1 MDKIFTNQVNFGIY
15 GNKPLYPVRAIT
27 TIRDMM
33 DSSFELFADRPLF
46 VVKDSHKEPY
56 REIKYSQVQR
66 DVYALGTALIKLGL
80 KDRKIAVVSETR
92 YEWYITYLA
101 TVSGVGTIVPI
112 DKELPEEEMRYCF
125 ETAGI
130 SAVVFS
136 EKIRKKH
143 AELFASL
150 TDVMLLSM
158 DDLEC
163 DETIHT
169 LLKAGNMLLES
180 GDTSF
185 IDSTVKP
192 DDVNILLFTSGTT
205 GLAKGVMLSHKNIAA
220 NLMNMCTMIN
230 ITPDDRFF
238 SVLPIHHTYECTCG
252 FLCPIYRGSSVAVCE
267 GLKYIVKNMQEA
279 HPSIFLAVPLIA
291 DSIYSQIK
299 RTIKKNG
306 MEKKVAFAS
315 ALSNTLR
322 KVGID
327 LRKKLFKQVH
337 ENFGGNIKHLIVG
350 AAALDPETAKGLD
363 TLGISTLQGYG
374 LTECAPIAAV
384 NRDVRNDPA
393 AAGLPLPESEV
404 KISNPD
410 SDGIGEIIVKGDNVM
425 VGYYNNPEATAEV
438 IKDGW
443 FYTGDIGY
451 IKDGFV
457 YITGRA
463 KNVIITA
470 NGKNVFPEEVETYL
484 CRNQYI
490 AEAMVY
496 GSKDE
501 KGNETIVSAHIFP
514 AYDEVKAKLGEDASP
529 DEIRALI
536 SDVVKEINT
545 QLPPYK
551 AIMGFDIRET
561 EFIKTTTRKIKRHS
575 N

>member
-136 EKIRKKH
+136 EKLRKKH

-169 LLKAGNMLLES
+169 LIKAGNMLLDS

-185 IDSTVKP
+185 INATVKP

-230 ITPDDRFF
+230 ITPEDRFF
-238 SVLPIHHTYECTCG
+238 SVLPILMC
-252 FLCPIYRGSSVAVCE
+252 V
-267 GLKYIVKNMQEA
+267 
-279 HPSIFLAVPLIA
+279 
-291 DSIYSQIK
+291 
-299 RTIKKNG
+299 
-306 MEKKVAFAS
+306 
-315 ALSNTLR
+315 
-322 KVGID
+322 
-327 LRKKLFKQVH
+327 
-337 ENFGGNIKHLIVG
+337 
-350 AAALDPETAKGLD
+350 
-363 TLGISTLQGYG
+363 
-374 LTECAPIAAV
+374 
-384 NRDVRNDPA
+384 
-393 AAGLPLPESEV
+393 
-404 KISNPD
+404 
-410 SDGIGEIIVKGDNVM
+410 
-425 VGYYNNPEATAEV
+425 
-438 IKDGW
+438 
-443 FYTGDIGY
+443 
-451 IKDGFV
+451 
-457 YITGRA
+457 
-463 KNVIITA
+463 
-470 NGKNVFPEEVETYL
+470 
-484 CRNQYI
+484 
-490 AEAMVY
+490 
-496 GSKDE
+496 
-501 KGNETIVSAHIFP
+501 
-514 AYDEVKAKLGEDASP
+514 
-529 DEIRALI
+529 
-536 SDVVKEINT
+536 
-545 QLPPYK
+545 
-551 AIMGFDIRET
+551 
-561 EFIKTTTRKIKRHS
+561 
-575 N
+575 